1 MEEIGFLGCKSADAQ
16 TRVNAETARATGW
29 QSYLAQ
35 WSLSA
40 ALSAGGIC
48 AVRPARS
55 RSRPLPEGAAAA
67 MHPKLHHLSQRPARR
82 GQRPRGQRMFPAAA
96 STRRHLSAS
105 LSTPLQERRCHCGR
119 SLQHC
124 RPQRLKPV
132 FATSSFVVERVLP
145 QQEPKQVQELLPVLL
160 RPLRS
165 LQLPLVPCALVRP
178 PAPVSVPVATYRLPV
193 PPAKRPAENRFRWQ
207 VTTKHTHFVLAH
219 FHFQA
224 VLYPFQSR
232 CPPRNDGIWC
242 QDVLAYDQA
251 HEIVR
256 QSQ

>member
-16 TRVNAETARATGW
+16 TRVNAETARAAGW

-55 RSRPLPEGAAAA
+55 RSRPLPEDAAAA
-67 MHPKLHHLSQRPARR
+67 MLHHLSQRPARR

-105 LSTPLQERRCHCGR
+105 LSTPLQGRRCHCGR

-145 QQEPKQVQELLPVLL
+145 QREPKPEQELLLPVLL
-160 RPLRS
+160 RQLRS
-165 LQLPLVPCALVRP
+165 LQLPMVPCAVVRL

-193 PPAKRPAENRFRWQ
+193 PPAKRNTENGFR
-207 VTTKHTHFVLAH
+207 
-219 FHFQA
+219 
-224 VLYPFQSR
+224 
-232 CPPRNDGIWC
+232 
-242 QDVLAYDQA
+242 
-251 HEIVR
+251 
-256 QSQ
+256 